1 MGIFDYVSDLYAAMS
16 IQTAEAEEPQK
27 DDGKAT
33 HDAHPYLP
41 LATIWLETSVQ
52 TYRNTKD

>member
-27 DDGKAT
+27 DEGK
-33 HDAHPYLP
+33 DIML
-41 LATIWLETSVQ
+41 
-52 TYRNTKD
+52 RCN